1 MLDLSILSS
10 RPVFFDGATG
20 TMLQKYGLPAEKL
33 GEAFNIERP
42 NTVLRLHKSYLR
54 AGADIIKSNTF
65 CANELKE
72 TAIGYPVTQV
82 VCEGVALAR
91 RAVAE
96 MKKGFV
102 ALDIGPLG
110 VLLEPMGQMKFEDAV
125 SIYKKTINAGAA
137 NADLIL
143 FETMSD
149 LYEIKAAIIAAKEC
163 CDLPIFVTAT
173 FDEKGKLLCGADA
186 QTFALTC
193 EGLGANAVGINCGFG
208 PDTAQNII
216 EKIAKVSSVPVIA
229 NPNAGL
235 PIIEGENTSYTM
247 TPTEFGYAMAEIVKS
262 GAQIIGG
269 CCGTTPDHISSAYGC
284 CSHNPPARITD
295 KGLCAVTS
303 YGKTVIIGNARPV
316 IIGERINP
324 TGKPKLKAALRA
336 GETDYMISEALS
348 QIKAGADILD
358 VNVGI
363 PDIDEKAR
371 LCDTVK
377 AIQKVCTAPLQIDT
391 SNPSAMEV
399 ALRLYNGKPMVNSVN
414 GSKKSMLSVIPL
426 VKKYG
431 GVMVALTLDEN
442 GIPETVEGRVKI
454 ASRII
459 KVAEACGIA
468 RKNIVFDTLA
478 MTAAASAESAKLTLD
493 SMVAIRERFGVQT
506 VLGISN
512 VSYGLPERDL
522 INSVFLT
529 EALAK
534 GLSGAI
540 MNPLSEQ
547 MKKTFLA
554 RLAILGMDKNCEKY
568 IACVS
573 ESDEGET
580 VKNLY
585 DAIVKG
591 LAEKA
596 AEFATEE
603 LKEKASAT
611 IIDEMI
617 IPALNTV
624 GQDFESNK
632 IFLPSLLTAAE
643 ASEAAFAKIKQS
655 LDASGSKQQT
665 KGKILIATVKGD
677 IHDLGKNI
685 VKAMLSNY
693 GYEVIDLGKDVASET
708 IAETVVKEN
717 IPLVGLSALMTTTAP
732 AMAEAVKAVKDVAPE
747 CKIMVGGAVI
757 TSEYAEKIGADIY
770 AKDAI
775 AAVRAADE
783 VFAQ

>member
-1 MLDLSILSS
+1 MLDFSILSS
-10 RPVFFDGATG
+10 RPIFFDGATG
-20 TMLQKYGLPAEKL
+20 TMLQKYGLPAGKL

-72 TAIGYPVTQV
+72 SAIGYPVTQI

-91 RAVAE
+91 RAVTE
-96 MKKGFV
+96 MKKGLV

-110 VLLEPMGQMKFEDAV
+110 VLLEPLGSMAFEDAV
-125 SIYKKTINAGAA
+125 SIYKKTISAGSAG
-137 NADLIL
+137 ADLIL

-186 QTFALTC
+186 ETFALTC
-193 EGLGANAVGINCGFG
+193 ESLGVSAVGLNCGFG
-208 PDTAQNII
+208 PDL
-216 EKIAKVSSVPVIA
+216 AKTIVKKLASVVSVPLIA

-235 PIIEGENTSYTM
+235 PIIEGDTTIYTM
-247 TPTEFGYAMAEIVKS
+247 TSTEFGYAMAEIVES

-269 CCGTTPDHISSAYGC
+269 CCGTTPDHISSAYGA
-284 CSHNPPARITD
+284 CSHNPPPRVTD
-295 KGLCAVTS
+295 KGICAVTS
-303 YGKTVIIGNARPV
+303 YGKTVIIGKERPV
-316 IIGERINP
+316 MIGERINP

-336 GETDYMISEALS
+336 NETDYIISEALA
-348 QIKAGADILD
+348 QTEAGADILD

-377 AIQKVCTAPLQIDT
+377 AIQKVSSVPLQLDT
-391 SNPSAMEV
+391 ANPSAMEA

-414 GSKKSMLSVIPL
+414 GSKKSLLSVIPL

-431 GVMVALTLDEN
+431 GVMVALTLDEK
-442 GIPETVEGRVKI
+442 GIPETVEGRLKI

-459 KVAEACGIA
+459 KVAEACGIS

-478 MTAAASAESAKLTLD
+478 MTVAANPESAKVTLD
-493 SMVAIRERFGVQT
+493 SLVAIKETFGVQT

-529 EALAK
+529 EAFAK

-540 MNPLSEQ
+540 MNPLSET

-554 RLAILGMDKNCEKY
+554 RLAILGMDKNCENY
-568 IACVS
+568 ISCVS
-573 ESDEGET
+573 DTGSGNT
-580 VKNLY
+580 VSNLR
-585 DAIVKG
+585 DAIARG
-591 LAEKA
+591 LVDKA
-596 AEFATEE
+596 AEFALAE
-603 LKEKASAT
+603 LKEKEPVK
-611 IIDEMI
+611 IIDESI
-617 IPALNTV
+617 IPALNAI
-624 GQDFESNK
+624 GQDFEKGK

-643 ASEAAFAKIKQS
+643 ASEAAFAKIKEA
-655 LDASGSKQQT
+655 LAKSGAAANS
-665 KGKILIATVKGD
+665 KGKVLIATVKGD

-693 GYEVIDLGKDVASET
+693 GYEVIDLGKDVESET
-708 IAETVVKEN
+708 IAQTVVKEN
-717 IPLVGLSALMTTTAP
+717 IPLVALSALMTTTAP
-732 AMAEAVKAVKDVAPE
+732 AMAEAVKAVKAVAPE
-747 CKIMVGGAVI
+747 CKILVGGAVI
-757 TSEYAEKIGADIY
+757 TSEYAKKIGADAY
-770 AKDAI
+770 AKDAV

-783 VFAQ
+783 VLLK

>member
-1 MLDLSILSS
+1 MLDLSILAS
-10 RPVFFDGATG
+10 RPIFFDGATG
-20 TMLQKYGLPAEKL
+20 TMLQKYGLGAGKL

-72 TAIGYPVTQV
+72 SAIGYPITQV

-91 RAVAE
+91 RAVTE
-96 MKKGFV
+96 MKKGLV

-110 VLLEPMGQMKFEDAV
+110 VLLEPIGKMSFEDAV
-125 SIYKKTINAGAA
+125 AIYKKTITAGAA
-137 NADLIL
+137 GADLIL

-173 FDEKGKLLCGADA
+173 FGENGKLLCGADA
-186 QTFALTC
+186 ETFALTC
-193 EGLGANAVGINCGFG
+193 EGLGATAVGLNCGYG
-208 PDTAQNII
+208 PDLARDMV
-216 EKIAKVSSVPVIA
+216 KKLAKVVSVPLIA

-235 PIIEGENTSYTM
+235 PIIEGDSTIYTM
-247 TPTEFGYAMAEIVKS
+247 TPTEFGYAMADIVEC

-269 CCGTTPDHISSAYGC
+269 CCGTTPDHISSAYGA
-284 CSHNPPARITD
+284 CSHNPPPRVTD
-295 KGLCAVTS
+295 KGICAVTS
-303 YGKTVIIGNARPV
+303 YGKTVIIGTDRPV
-316 IIGERINP
+316 MIGERINP

-336 GETDYMISEALS
+336 NETDYIIGEALS
-348 QIKAGADILD
+348 QIQAGADVLD

-377 AIQKVCTAPLQIDT
+377 AIQKVSAVPLQLDT
-391 SNPSAMEV
+391 ANPSAMEA

-414 GSKKSMLSVIPL
+414 GSKKSLLSVIPL

-431 GVMVALTLDEN
+431 GVMVALTLDEK

-478 MTAAASAESAKLTLD
+478 MTVAANPKSAKVTLD
-493 SMVAIRERFGVQT
+493 SLVAIKETFGVQT

-512 VSYGLPERDL
+512 VSYGLPQRDL

-540 MNPLSEQ
+540 MNPLSDM

-568 IACVS
+568 ISCVS
-573 ESDEGET
+573 DTESSNAVQT
-580 VKNLY
+580 LQ
-585 DAIVKG
+585 DAIVRG
-591 LAEKA
+591 LVDKA
-596 AEFATEE
+596 AEFAAAE
-603 LKEKASAT
+603 LKEKDPAKV
-611 IIDEMI
+611 IDEDI
-617 IPALNTV
+617 IPALNTI
-624 GQDFESNK
+624 GQDFEKGK

-643 ASEAAFAKIKQS
+643 ASEAAFAKIKEA
-655 LDASGSKQQT
+655 LAKSGTAQKT
-665 KGKILIATVKGD
+665 KGKVLIATVKGD

-693 GYEVIDLGKDVASET
+693 GYEVIDLGKDVASEA
-708 IAETVVKEN
+708 IAQTVVQEK
-717 IPLVGLSALMTTTAP
+717 IPLVALSALMTTTAP
-732 AMAEAVKAVKDVAPE
+732 AMAETVKAVKAVAPD

-757 TSEYAEKIGADIY
+757 TSEYAQKIGADIY
-770 AKDAI
+770 AKDAVS
-775 AAVRAADE
+775 AVRAADE
-783 VFAQ
+783 VLSK

>member
-1 MLDLSILSS
+1 MLDFSILSS
-10 RPVFFDGATG
+10 RPIFFDGATG
-20 TMLQKYGLPAEKL
+20 TMLQKFGLPAGKL

-72 TAIGYPVTQV
+72 AAIGYPISQV

-91 RAVAE
+91 RAVNE
-96 MKKGFV
+96 MKKGLV

-110 VLLEPMGQMKFEDAV
+110 ILLEPMGTMAFEDAV
-125 SIYKKTINAGAA
+125 SIYKKTIKAGAD

-149 LYEIKAAIIAAKEC
+149 IYEIKAAIIAAKEC

-173 FDEKGKLLCGADA
+173 FNENGKLLCGADA
-186 QTFALTC
+186 ETFAITC
-193 EGLGANAVGINCGFG
+193 ESLGASAVGLNCGFG
-208 PDTAQNII
+208 PDMACETV
-216 EKIAKVSSVPVIA
+216 KRLAKVVSVPLIA

-235 PIIEGENTSYTM
+235 PIIEGDVTSYTM
-247 TPTEFGYAMAEIVKS
+247 TPTDFGYAMADIIAS

-269 CCGTTPDHISSAYGC
+269 CCGTTPDHISSAYGS
-284 CSHNPPARITD
+284 CSHNPPARVTD
-295 KGLCAVTS
+295 KGICAVTS
-303 YGKTVIIGNARPV
+303 YGKTVVIGAEAPV

-336 GETDYMISEALS
+336 NEADYIIGEALA
-348 QIKAGADILD
+348 QINAGADILD

-363 PDIDEKAR
+363 PDIDETSR

-377 AIQKVCTAPLQIDT
+377 AIQKVSPTPLQIDT
-391 SNPSAMEV
+391 SNAAAME
-399 ALRLYNGKPMVNSVN
+399 AAMRLYNGKPMVNSVN
-414 GSKKSMLSVIPL
+414 GSKKSLLSVIPL

-442 GIPETVEGRVKI
+442 GIPDTVEGRVKI
-454 ASRII
+454 AARII
-459 KVAEACGIA
+459 KVAEACGIS

-478 MTAAASAESAKLTLD
+478 MTVATSPDAAKLTLE
-493 SMVAIRERFGVQT
+493 SMVAIKEKFGVQT
-506 VLGISN
+506 VLGVSN

-522 INSVFLT
+522 VNSVFLT

-534 GLSGAI
+534 GLSSAI

-547 MKKTFLA
+547 MRRTFAA

-573 ESDEGET
+573 GADESGS

-591 LAEKA
+591 LADKA
-596 AEFATEE
+596 AEFAAAE
-603 LKEKASAT
+603 LKEKAPAT
-611 IIDEMI
+611 VIDESI
-617 IPALNTV
+617 VPALNTI
-624 GQDFESNK
+624 GQDFEKGK
-632 IFLPSLLTAAE
+632 IYLPSLLTAAE
-643 ASEAAFAKIKQS
+643 ASEAAFAKVKEA
-655 LDASGSKQQT
+655 LNASGNSREV
-665 KGKILIATVKGD
+665 KGKVVIATVKGD

-693 GYEVIDLGKDVASET
+693 GYEVIDLGKDVEAEA
-708 IAETVVKEN
+708 IANAVLAEGAT
-717 IPLVGLSALMTTTAP
+717 LVGLSALMTTTAP
-732 AMAEAVKAVKDVAPE
+732 AMAEAVKAVKAVAPK

-757 TSEYAEKIGADIY
+757 TSEFAEKIGADIY

-775 AAVRAADE
+775 AAVRAADA
-783 VFAQ
+783 VFAK

>member
-1 MLDLSILSS
+1 MLDLSVLSS

-20 TMLQKYGLPAEKL
+20 TMLQKYGLPAGKL
-33 GEAFNIERP
+33 GETFNIERP

-72 TAIGYPVTQV
+72 EAIGYPVSQV

-91 RAVAE
+91 RAVTE
-96 MKKGFV
+96 MKKGLV
-102 ALDIGPLG
+102 AFDIGPLG
-110 VLLEPMGQMKFEDAV
+110 VLLEPMGKMKFEDAV
-125 SIYKKTINAGAA
+125 AIYKKTIKAGAD

-173 FDEKGKLLCGADA
+173 FDERGKMLCGADA
-186 QTFALTC
+186 ETFALTC
-193 EGLGANAVGINCGFG
+193 EGLGAAAVGLNCGFG
-208 PDTAQNII
+208 PDIACGIV
-216 EKIAKVSSVPVIA
+216 KKLAKVVSVPLIA

-235 PIIEGENTSYTM
+235 PIIEGETTSYTM
-247 TPTEFGYAMAEIVKS
+247 TPTEFGYAMAEIIAS
-262 GAQIIGG
+262 GAQMIGG

-284 CSHNPPARITD
+284 CSHNPPARVTD

-303 YGKTVIIGNARPV
+303 YGKTVIIGADTPV
-316 IIGERINP
+316 MIGERINP

-336 GETDYMISEALS
+336 GETDYIISEALS

-377 AIQKVCTAPLQIDT
+377 AIQKVCAAPLQLDT
-391 SNPSAMEV
+391 ANPAAMEE
-399 ALRLYNGKPMVNSVN
+399 ALRHYNGKPMVNSVN
-414 GSKKSMLSVIPL
+414 GSKKSLLSVIPL

-431 GVMVALTLDEN
+431 GVMVALTLDEK
-442 GIPETVEGRVKI
+442 GIPDTVEGRVKI

-478 MTAAASAESAKLTLD
+478 MTVAASAESARLTLE
-493 SMVAIRERFGVQT
+493 SMAAIKETFGVQT

-522 INSVFLT
+522 VNSVFLT
-529 EALAK
+529 EAFAK

-547 MKKTFLA
+547 MRRTFLA

-573 ESDEGET
+573 EANGGDT
-580 VKNLY
+580 VKGLS

-591 LAEKA
+591 LADKA
-596 AEFATEE
+596 AEFAAEE
-603 LKEKASAT
+603 LLNKAPSQV
-611 IIDEMI
+611 IDEAI

-624 GQDFESNK
+624 GQDFEKGK

-643 ASEAAFAKIKQS
+643 ASEAAFAKIKEA
-655 LDASGSKQQT
+655 LNASGGVRKI
-665 KGKILIATVKGD
+665 KGKIILATVKGD

-693 GYEVIDLGKDVASET
+693 GYEVIDLGKDVESEA
-708 IAETVVKEN
+708 IAEAVVNEKV
-717 IPLVGLSALMTTTAP
+717 PLVGLSALMTTTAP
-732 AMAEAVKAVKDVAPE
+732 AMAEAVKAIKAVAPE

-770 AKDAI
+770 AKDAV
-775 AAVRAADE
+775 AAVRAADG
-783 VFAQ
+783 VFAK